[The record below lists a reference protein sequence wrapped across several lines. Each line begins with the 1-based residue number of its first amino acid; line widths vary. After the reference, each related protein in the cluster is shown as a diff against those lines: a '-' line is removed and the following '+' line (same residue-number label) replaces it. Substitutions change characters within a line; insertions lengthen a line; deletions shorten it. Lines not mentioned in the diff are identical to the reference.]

1 MSMSAVNPATI
12 LQAQNAYNT
21 TNIQKTK
28 LADPQVNA
36 QMSMKSAESFQT
48 MVNQCFN
55 SFAKMKP
62 TEIMAAFS
70 KSVQNAGALN
80 VASNSGMISKMFS
93 TIPQA
98 LRKDEEVKR
107 RAIIGEASLTEVI
120 AATSNAKAV
129 LQTAV
134 AVRTKVLEAFQRITD
149 MPI

>member
-21 TNIQKTK
+21 TNVNKTK
-28 LADPQVNA
+28 LADPQISA
-36 QMSMKSAESFQT
+36 QTDIQTTKAFQT
-48 MVNQCFN
+48 MVNQSFN
-55 SFAKMKP
+55 KFASMKP
-62 TEIMAAFS
+62 AEIMATFS
-70 KSVQNAGALN
+70 QNISNVNAGPSSSLA
-80 VASNSGMISKMFS
+80 SKMFE
-93 TIPQA
+93 TIPQV

-120 AATSNAKAV
+120 AATSEAKAV

-134 AVRTKVLEAFQRITD
+134 AVRNKVLDAFQRITD

>member
-1 MSMSAVNPATI
+1 MTMSAINPSTI

-21 TNIQKTK
+21 TNVQKTK
-28 LADPQVNA
+28 LADPQIAA
-36 QMSMKSAESFQT
+36 QNDIKSTENFQT
-48 MVNQCFN
+48 MVNQSFN

-62 TEIMAAFS
+62 GEIMATFS
-70 KSVQNAGALN
+70 KNVNATSAGT
-80 VASNSGMISKMFS
+80 NSSLAAKMFE

-98 LRKDEEVKR
+98 LRKDEDVKR

-120 AATSNAKAV
+120 AATSEAKAV

-134 AVRTKVLEAFQRITD
+134 AVRNKVLDAFKQITD

>member
-1 MSMSAVNPATI
+1 MSMSSVNPATI

-36 QMSMKSAESFQT
+36 PLDIKSAESFQT
-48 MVNQCFN
+48 MVNKSFN

-62 TEIMAAFS
+62 AEIMATFS
-70 KSVQNAGALN
+70 KQVQNAGSAN
-80 VASNSGMISKMFS
+80 AGSNSGIVSKMFS
-93 TIPQA
+93 TIPEA
-98 LRKDEEVKR
+98 LRKDEDVKR

-120 AATSNAKAV
+120 AATSEAKAV

-134 AVRTKVLEAFQRITD
+134 AVRNKVLDAFQRITD